1 MYFAACKTYLA
12 PDCGSFVTFIEENG
26 LMSRFGRPVPGIFA
40 VFACTVLLLAG
51 CGGGGQDKKPEGSD
65 LGTLRVVL
73 SEGHSLPFIAA
84 DAGNT
89 LGVWNG
95 TGLKVETIA
104 ATSATVGATMA
115 AEQADISVQAGNKA
129 AADII
134 AGLKSKVA
142 AGILQPWDQY
152 IVASS
157 GSGATTAAD
166 LKGKAIGTSG
176 FGSAGHFATLKM
188 AESLGWKTSDYKVV
202 QMGGLKELLAAL
214 KQGTIG
220 AFIWSLEPALRAEDE
235 GYGKVL
241 GSVRDMVGPN
251 VSEAISVRDEVADE
265 RPKAVRA
272 FFEGYFKA
280 VKILQDDQKKAVDIM
295 VNDWKTDRS
304 VAERSAK
311 QVVPLLSP
319 DGRIPDEN
327 LKGLAAAIKVTVKG
341 AGDVDTSSMY
351 RYWQEIG

>member
-1 MYFAACKTYLA
+1 
-12 PDCGSFVTFIEENG
+12 
-26 LMSRFGRPVPGIFA
+26 MSRFGRPEPGILA
-40 VFACTVLLLAG
+40 ALACTVLLLAG
-51 CGGGGQDKKPEGSD
+51 CGGTAGAKKPEGSD
-65 LGTLRVVL
+65 LGTLRIVL
-73 SEGHSLPFIAA
+73 SEGHSVPFIAA

-115 AEQADISVQAGNKA
+115 AKQADISVQAGNKA

-134 AGLKSKVA
+134 SGLKSKVS

-152 IVASS
+152 IVASKQ
-157 GSGATTAAD
+157 SGATTAAD
-166 LKGKAIGTSG
+166 LKGKSIGTSG

-188 AESLGWKTSDYKVV
+188 AQSLGWSASDYKVV
-202 QMGGLKELLAAL
+202 QLGGLKELLAAL
-214 KQGTIG
+214 KRGTIQ
-220 AFIWSLEPALRAEDE
+220 AFVWSLEPALRAEDE
-235 GYGKVL
+235 GYGKIL

-251 VSEAISVRDEVADE
+251 VFEAISVRDEVAAE
-265 RPKAVRA
+265 RPKAVKA

-280 VKILQDDQKKAVDIM
+280 VKMLQGDHKKAVDIM

-304 VAERSAK
+304 VAERSV
-311 QVVPLLSP
+311 QQIVPLLSP
-319 DGRIPDEN
+319 DGKIPDAN
-327 LKGLAAAIKVTVKG
+327 LKGLAGAIKVTVKG

>member
-1 MYFAACKTYLA
+1 
-12 PDCGSFVTFIEENG
+12 
-26 LMSRFGRPVPGIFA
+26 MSRFGRPRPGIVA
-40 VFACTVLLLAG
+40 TLTSIVVLLAG
-51 CGGGGQDKKPEGSD
+51 CGGGGETKPEGSD

-73 SEGHSLPFIAA
+73 SEGHSVPFIAA

-104 ATSATVGATMA
+104 ASSSTVGATMA
-115 AEQADISVQAGNKA
+115 AKQADISVQAGNKA

-134 AGLKSKVA
+134 SGLKSKVA

-152 IVASS
+152 IVASAKS
-157 GSGATTAAD
+157 GVTTPAQ
-166 LKGKAIGTSG
+166 LKGKSIGTSG

-188 AESLGWKTSDYKVV
+188 AESMGWKPSDYKVV
-202 QMGGLKELLAAL
+202 QMGGLKELLAGL
-214 KQGTIG
+214 KQGTIQ
-220 AFIWSLEPALRAEDE
+220 AFVWSLEPALRAEDE

-251 VSEAISVRDEVADE
+251 VFEAISVRDDVAE
-265 RPKAVRA
+265 KRPKAVKA

-280 VKILQDDQKKAVDIM
+280 VKILQDDPDKAVDIM

-304 VAERSAK
+304 VAERSVK
-311 QVVPLLSP
+311 RIVPLLSP
-319 DGRIPDEN
+319 DGRIPEEN

-341 AGDVDTSSMY
+341 SGDNVDTSSMY
-351 RYWQEIG
+351 RYWQDMG